1 MGLIKCPDC
10 MKMVSDRVK
19 ECPNCGCPSEFFQ
32 QNENKVDTI
41 QCDSESVETIEF
53 NFGGNKIIYPANSEI
68 YAGLYGDYVT
78 LGLIKYEQLCSA
90 YKSFGSVDFVISSLY
105 ELAQEFIDNQI
116 TTCLAELYNAGVS
129 MTVAQFKE
137 KYSDLPLDFEIF
149 MYPVKKKFAEICD
162 EKDNMDLQRQVNY
175 ENRARWVGGGFGMK
189 GAIKGAVNAGILNAG
204 SSIISGIGNSVVG
217 SIEESIIDRKKTTI
231 VTDPYMDVLIG
242 GICITIATPVYR
254 DGNLLGVVGADF
266 TLDTITDI
274 VNNISY
280 ENGEYAFLVDA
291 SGNIVMH
298 ENTEFMPGEDKI
310 VTMASALP
318 DIASIITEPG
328 KAVIEAKDYDG
339 EKNYFA
345 TDVISGSGWIIGMVT
360 PKKNVMS
367 NIYKTMLISF
377 IIFVVALLLTFQVM
391 SNLIARQ
398 LKPLESMKSFIREK
412 IIGEDGKDDHESEVD
427 EINYLI
433 GELETQ
439 FIDTIH
445 KTRDESSLIRDKMS
459 DTSMHISAIND
470 NISEITSAMRDT
482 GDNID
487 SQSDSIRN
495 IDDTCSNVTL
505 AVEELSKDTTDMNNR
520 AKEIIERVEALVPAF
535 LENKKNA
542 VSVTHDSRDK
552 LLRAIE
558 GVKVIEQIVD
568 VSNAISNIASQT
580 NLLALNAS
588 IEAARAGEAGR
599 GFAVV
604 ADEIN
609 NLSTTTSSEI
619 TKVNELTN
627 KVTESVRDL
636 TAASNEILDFLTEV
650 VLNDYD
656 NLETLARNYMD
667 DAGYYG
673 DISGALGKSAK
684 ELDGSVNEIN
694 GVLSSISRSQEELN
708 NAIHAINDNLQSI
721 TATSE
726 DVSVETR
733 EVLESI
739 DSLQDIVGS
748 FHI

>member
-1 MGLIKCPDC
+1 MQKTIKRRLTMAVIRIVIVAMAVSCATIITLTGNNLTNEKKTSTQQKVGRYASSINAWIEMEMGLNKGTGRSIEALSLDE
-10 MKMVSDRVK
+10 SD
-19 ECPNCGCPSEFFQ
+19 Q
-32 QNENKVDTI
+32 
-41 QCDSESVETIEF
+41 
-53 NFGGNKIIYPANSEI
+53 AH
-68 YAGLYGDYVT
+68 
-78 LGLIKYEQLCSA
+78 
-90 YKSFGSVDFVISSLY
+90 
-105 ELAQEFIDNQI
+105 
-116 TTCLAELYNAGVS
+116 
-129 MTVAQFKE
+129 
-137 KYSDLPLDFEIF
+137 
-149 MYPVKKKFAEICD
+149 
-162 EKDNMDLQRQVNY
+162 LQT
-175 ENRARWVGGGFGMK
+175 
-189 GAIKGAVNAGILNAG
+189 
-204 SSIISGIGNSVVG
+204 IISTHAAGRDELLNLYYGTEDKLFVQMDPNAETPEG
-217 SIEESIIDRKKTTI
+217 YDPTQRGWYKAAAEAKTTI

-242 GICITIATPVYR
+242 GICITVATPVYR
-254 DGNLLGVVGADF
+254 DGNLVGVVGADF

-274 VNNISY
+274 VNNIPY
-280 ENGEYAFLVDA
+280 EEGEYAFLVDA
-291 SGNIVMH
+291 SGNIVIH
-298 ENTEFMPGEDKI
+298 ENAEFMPGDDKL
-310 VTMASALP
+310 VTMASAIP
-318 DIASIITEPG
+318 DIASIISEPA

-345 TDVISGSGWIIGMVT
+345 TDVISGSNWILGMVT
-360 PKKNVMS
+360 PKKNAMS

-377 IIFVVALLLTFQVM
+377 IIVIIALLLTFRVM
-391 SNLIARQ
+391 SNLIAKQ
-398 LKPLESMKSFIREK
+398 LKPLESMKAFIREK
-412 IIGEDGKDDHESEVD
+412 IIGENGVNSHTSEVE

-459 DTSMHISAIND
+459 DTSNHISAINN
-470 NISEITSAMRDT
+470 NISEITSAMQDT

-487 SQSDSIRN
+487 SQSDSIRD
-495 IDDTCSNVTL
+495 IDNTCSIVTS
-505 AVEELSKDTTDMNNR
+505 AVDELSKDTTEMNNR

-535 LENKKNA
+535 LENKQNA

-552 LLRAIE
+552 LLHAIE

-636 TAASNEILDFLTEV
+636 TAASNEILNFLTDV

-656 NLETLARNYMD
+656 NLETLARNYME

-673 DISGALGKSAK
+673 DISESLGKSAK

-694 GVLSSISRSQEELN
+694 GVLAAISRSQEELN
-708 NAIHAINDNLQSI
+708 NAVHAINDNLQSI
-721 TATSE
+721 TSTS
-726 DVSVETR
+726 DNVSVETR

-739 DSLQDIVGS
+739 DSLQEIVGS